1 MKCIL
6 PMTIKKETRR
16 VDLQEDERSD
26 VSEEEEFS
34 IDEQLVRTSVRW
46 KMLELL
52 MDTRKIEVW

>member
-16 VDLQEDERSD
+16 VDLQEDEPSD

-52 MDTRKIEVW
+52 MDTRKIDVW